1 MFFFY
6 EHFFSGQLSKL
17 LILIS
22 LIHLLSF
29 NIMFIKIK
37 NKFGSMKMA
46 QSKARKIINF
56 KTKLRIELRIHGSVG
71 GLKEPHQ
78 WQLLGL

>member
-1 MFFFY
+1 
-6 EHFFSGQLSKL
+6 
-17 LILIS
+17 
-22 LIHLLSF
+22 
-29 NIMFIKIK
+29 
-37 NKFGSMKMA
+37 MKMA